1 MNSYSS
7 WVRVINKLGLGRVGL
22 GPVKVELGQVRSGT
36 GKLWIGTGQVLT
48 VFFDEKL
55 W

>member
-1 MNSYSS
+1 MN
-7 WVRVINKLGLGRVGL
+7 RFGLGSVGL

-48 VFFDEKL
+48 DFFDEKL